1 MTYNIKTANEQE
13 LAEIKEW
20 NLKLGAIA
28 AMLTHMVHILFDIA
42 ESATKMTGD
51 EKCSKKVSEPVE
63 NLVKFAESF
72 TNYTAWLEKEHP
84 EISDIENLIDGLIE
98 KINLSDS
105 EGK

>member
-51 EKCSKKVSEPVE
+51 EKCSKKVGEPVE

>member
-20 NLKLGAIA
+20 NLKQAAAA
-28 AMLTHMVHILFDIA
+28 AMIAHTVHILFDIA

-51 EKCSKKVSEPVE
+51 EKCSKKVDEPVK
-63 NLVKFAESF
+63 NFVKFAESF
-72 TNYTAWLEKEHP
+72 RDYTVWLEKEHP
-84 EISDIENLIDGLIE
+84 EISDIDNLINEIIE
-98 KINLSDS
+98 KFNLSDS